1 MVDSFILSSGLL
13 EHEWMLIMGLFDS
26 SEVSSVFELCLLA
39 LGFGVGFWLALLSV
53 ESFKLLFVEEF
64 GDFSEGIVGLLA
76 SR

>member
-13 EHEWMLIMGLFDS
+13 EHEGMLIVRLFDS
-26 SEVSSVFELCLLA
+26 SEVGSVFEFGLLD

-64 GDFSEGIVGLLA
+64 SYFSEGIVSLLA
-76 SR
+76 SG